1 MCAKFRNYSVMK
13 NNSTCRLKFSLV
25 PNLFSSLIKEEVFHL
40 VENNKQLSTVFLSVA
55 YLNNL
60 KFSRSESIGWRN
72 WQQRSNGPDSLAED
86 EEGEQRESSEG
97 PDGTTGGSSS
107 RESSQTADSQAG
119 KSRSSTLTQANVNS
133 TIRAN

>member
-1 MCAKFRNYSVMK
+1 MK
-13 NNSTCRLKFSLV
+13 NNSTSRLKLSLIT
-25 PNLFSSLIKEEVFHL
+25 NLFSSLIKDEVFHL
-40 VENNKQLSTVFLSVA
+40 VEENNKQLSSVA

-60 KFSRSESIGWRN
+60 KFSHLESIGWRN

-133 TIRAN
+133 TIKAN